1 MLAISVSQLDLIVR
15 RGVLSRAQISTRRH
29 LLHVDELRTLAD
41 QGELAVRELRL
52 RKKRLNPSA

>member
-15 RGVLSRAQISTRRH
+15 RGVLSRAKISTRNH

>member
-52 RKKRLNPSA
+52 RKKRLNPSV